1 MAISGVPLSM
11 LARQA
16 LVLGSGLAARYP
28 QPFLV
33 WEPGS
38 RVEAAPTPIPVI
50 TVVPLEANRPKGPL
64 EGDPLCFPLALQP
77 PATRLQVGRS
87 LDNDLILDD
96 LTISRVHFFL
106 STRGGG
112 EWVLWVHPDA
122 HASTLVRRMSVQAGE
137 EISLVD
143 RCTISAGGIHL
154 TFYAPGRLIPRIL
167 DKAEHLKG

>member
-1 MAISGVPLSM
+1 MPISGVPLSM

-28 QPFLV
+28 TPFLV

-38 RVEAAPTPIPVI
+38 RVEAAPTPVPVT
-50 TVVPLEANRPKGPL
+50 TVVPLEAARPKSPL
-64 EGDPLCFPLALQP
+64 EGDPLCFALKLEGA
-77 PATRLQVGRS
+77 ATRLSVGRS
-87 LDNDLILDD
+87 LDNDLVLDD

-106 STRGGG
+106 STRGEGQ
-112 EWVLWVHPDA
+112 WVLWVAPDA
-122 HASTLVRRMSVQAGE
+122 HASTLVRRMSVQPGDE
-137 EISLVD
+137 VQLVD

-167 DKAEHLKG
+167 EKAEHLKG